1 MARLDI
7 NIGVYTD
14 KTFTEEKL
22 QEIAD
27 TLRTQLASFDLDATV
42 EVELETTVTAYAG
55 PPTCDECC
63 EVLEDCTCDDELVYD
78 ADEFDDVHDEL
89 VCAAC
94 QKIHVPFVAPG
105 IGDS

>member
-55 PPTCDECC
+55 PPTCDECG
-63 EVLEDCTCDDELVYD
+63 EEDCECDDELVYD

>member
-1 MARLDI
+1 MARFNI
-7 NIGVYTD
+7 NIDIYTD
-14 KTFTEEKL
+14 KAFAEGKL

-27 TLRTQLASFDLDATV
+27 TLRTQLASFDLDAWV
-42 EVELETTVTAYAG
+42 EWRIG
-55 PPTCDECC
+55 RDPDEI
-63 EVLEDCTCDDELVYD
+63 VLGE
-78 ADEFDDVHDEL
+78 DEL